1 MSDSFPVIVGIF
13 TIIGHGVMLITLSAA
28 PDKKKNVCQMAENEI
43 EQKTAVPR
51 FYWNFP

>member
-1 MSDSFPVIVGIF
+1 MTDSYLVIAGMF
-13 TIIGHGVMLITLSAA
+13 TIIGYGVMLLSLSAA
-28 PDKKKNVCQMAENEI
+28 PDTKKNVCQMAENEI